1 VTVRAPVLVVG
12 TGLIGTSIGLALARQ
27 GVATY
32 LRDADAAVARLAASV
47 GAGSDDPPPESPRLV
62 VVATPPETLGTEIAA
77 ALAEFPEA
85 AVTDVG
91 SVKTRPLWELR
102 QSGVAVLRYVGSHP
116 MAGTERS
123 GPLAAA
129 ADLYEGRTWAVIV
142 REDCDSDAVA
152 AVFALV
158 AACGAVAVPMDS
170 YEHDLAVART
180 SHLPHVAAALVA
192 SQLADAPPEHL
203 ALSGPGVRDV
213 TRIAAGDP
221 RLWRQIL
228 GGNTDAV
235 TGLLQRLRG
244 DIDEMIDSLA
254 AGDGSRVQ
262 KLLEAGVAG
271 TSAIPGKHGS
281 PAVELAAVTV
291 VVPDSPGALARL
303 FGDIGAGGV
312 NIEDVRIDH
321 DPARPAGVVE
331 LDVAATAALDLVA
344 SLTDRGWAAHR

>member
-1 VTVRAPVLVVG
+1 LVVG
-12 TGLIGTSIGLALARQ
+12 TGLIGTSIGLALARR
-27 GVATY
+27 GAATY
-32 LRDADAAVARLAASV
+32 LSDADPNTARIAASV
-47 GAGSDDPPPESPRLV
+47 GAGSDGPLPEPPRLV

-77 ALAEFPEA
+77 ALAAFPEA

-91 SVKTRPLWELR
+91 SVKTRPFHELR
-102 QSGVAVLRYVGSHP
+102 QSGVPVARYVGSHP
-116 MAGTERS
+116 MAGSERS

-129 ADLYEGRTWAVIV
+129 ADLFEGRAWAVVV
-142 REDCDSDAVA
+142 REDCDSGAVA
-152 AVFALV
+152 AVFALIS
-158 AACGAVAVPMDS
+158 ACGAVAVPMDGGG
-170 YEHDLAVART
+170 HDLAVART

-221 RLWRQIL
+221 ELWRQIL
-228 GGNTDAV
+228 GGNTEAV
-235 TGLLQRLRG
+235 TGLLRRFRADL
-244 DIDEMIDSLA
+244 DEMIDSLA
-254 AGDGSRVQ
+254 AGDGSRVE
-262 KLLEAGVAG
+262 KLLKAGAAG

-303 FGDIGAGGV
+303 FGDVGAEGV

-331 LDVAATAALDLVA
+331 LDVAAAAATDLVA